1 MTAMLITLPSWAVLS
16 EDNIDRTLI
25 MLSEDMKVLETN
37 IQRDLKR
44 FEDRQRVFCNNIDS
58 LSEVCDE
65 MGIVLYSQDE
75 RYLYGS
81 LQATQSMKYVID
93 QIRLQTEPLTL
104 LEQELS
110 DIETRYGELSH
121 FLKSLEC
128 RNFSPEARLALKN
141 SQTIADS
148 LQKRIQTY
156 MSQLNRDK
164 IAYNLL
170 SGKADKLER
179 YNNMT
184 EANLQKRIFMTGNE
198 TFGEILAHF
207 HRRCMEFVDDLEWR
221 FLTGQSNTDDWN
233 SQEDRL
239 YHYLDLNN
247 WIALIVAGC
256 CFLLTRFKRFY
267 PKWMLGKRLYYS
279 IIFGLAVLVTGLL
292 VIRLIVGSGHQFQI
306 ILLIETEL
314 YMLALLIVV
323 SVTLRLNRKNIGRAL
338 LSYLPIFALT
348 FLLLAYRE
356 DLVPLSTVTF
366 SAPFLFMTAL
376 AFQIAVVWTG
386 YKKLDITDRN
396 MAYANLIVLAISFAM
411 ICYGY
416 TILATMIYL
425 LWIGIETGIMLI
437 ALARTFISRKQISGN
452 SVIGLSLLH
461 LVYPLAFPAIIL
473 LSFIWVAHIYN
484 LTLWLN
490 ELMRTPFLDMPDKI
504 GVISAAKLL
513 AIFTLGVIVNYVI
526 TIIRSLL
533 RRNPKYRQGQV
544 AVWISVGNI
553 MAWLIYIV
561 TVMII
566 LDINKA
572 GLIAAVGGASVG
584 IGFALKDTFEN
595 FFSGMSLMTGRLRP
609 GDILQY
615 EGERGKVLNIGIIS
629 TTMETED
636 GPIMTM
642 PNRQLFEKN
651 FKNMTRNHQVELRHI
666 TFDISADNDPK
677 SVRNLIL
684 DCFRDIDGVDN
695 SRKHVVIM
703 RNFGSGVMRV
713 ELKVWIDSEKYL
725 ATEPAVREAVFE
737 AFRTNGIQ
745 KASFIEQIDA
755 KGSASIMENNRTIL

>member
-37 IQRDLKR
+37 IQRDLQR

-198 TFGEILAHF
+198 TLGEILAHF
-207 HRRCMEFVDDLEWR
+207 PNRWMEFVDDLRWR

-233 SQEDRL
+233 SQEDLL
-239 YHYLDLNN
+239 YRYLDLNN
-247 WIALIVAGC
+247 WIALVVAVC
-256 CFLLTRFKRFY
+256 SFLLSQFKRFC
-267 PKWMLGKRLYYS
+267 PKWMKEKRLYYS
-279 IIFGLAVLVTGLL
+279 MIFGLAVLVTGLL
-292 VIRLIVGSGHQFQI
+292 LIRLIVGSGHQFQI
-306 ILLIETEL
+306 ILMIETEL
-314 YMLALLIVV
+314 YMLALLIVT
-323 SVTLRLNRKNIGRAL
+323 SVTLRLNRENIGRAL

-356 DLVPLSTVTF
+356 DLVPLSTVVF
-366 SAPFLFMTAL
+366 SAPFLFLTAL
-376 AFQIAVVWTG
+376 AFQIAVIWRG
-386 YKKLDITDRN
+386 HKKLDITDRN
-396 MAYANLIVLAISFAM
+396 MAWANLFVLALSFVM
-411 ICYGY
+411 ICRGY
-416 TILATMIYL
+416 TILASMIFL
-425 LWIGIETGIMLI
+425 LWIGMETGLMMI
-437 ALARTFISRKQISGN
+437 ALAKGFISRRPICGSSMMGIS
-452 SVIGLSLLH
+452 LRLF
-461 LVYPLAFPAIIL
+461 VYPLAFPAIIS
-473 LSFIWVAHIYN
+473 LSFVWVAHIYN
-484 LTLWLN
+484 LTLWFSD
-490 ELMRTPFLDMPDKI
+490 LMRTPFLNMPDKI
-504 GVISAAKLL
+504 GVVSVAKLL
-513 AIFTLGVIVNYVI
+513 AIFSLGITVNYVI
-526 TIIRSLL
+526 TMVKSLL
-533 RRNPKYRQGQV
+533 QRNPEYRQGRV

-553 MAWLIYIV
+553 AAWLIYIA
-561 TVMII
+561 TVMVI

-572 GLIAAVGGASVG
+572 GLIAAIGGASVG

-595 FFSGMSLMTGRLRP
+595 LFSGMSLMTGRLRP

-615 EGERGKVLNIGIIS
+615 EEERGKVLNIGIIS

-636 GPIMTM
+636 GPIMTL
-642 PNRQLFEKN
+642 PNSQLFKKN
-651 FKNMTRNHQVELRHI
+651 FKNMTRNNRVELRHI
-666 TFDISADNDPK
+666 TFDISTNNDPK
-677 SVRNLIL
+677 AVRNLIL

-695 SRKHVVIM
+695 TRKHVVIM

-737 AFRTNGIQ
+737 AFRANGIK
-745 KASFIEQIDA
+745 KASFIEQFDA